1 MLQRF
6 DFRSALIAVAFFAIG
21 FLVADRMT
29 RAEAAPSPV
38 SAAQDAGQ
46 GFSGTEGTVVV
57 KVAGVNQLILV
68 RGAKL
73 YRVDP
78 AGAGHFRSFAT
89 IGE

>member
-1 MLQRF
+1 MLRRF
-6 DFRSALIAVAFFAIG
+6 DFRAVLIAVSFFAIG

-29 RAEAAPSPV
+29 RAEAAPV
-38 SAAQDAGQ
+38 SALQDNGQ
-46 GFSGTEGTVVV
+46 AFSGDNGAVVMKVGGTQ
-57 KVAGVNQLILV
+57 QLIIV
-68 RGAKL
+68 RAAKL

>member
-1 MLQRF
+1 MLRRF
-6 DFRSALIAVAFFAIG
+6 DFRAALIAASFFAIG

-29 RAEAAPSPV
+29 RVEAAPLS
-38 SAAQDAGQ
+38 SMQDNGQ
-46 GFSGTEGTVVV
+46 AFSGNDGAVVM
-57 KVAGVNQLILV
+57 KVGGVPQLIIV
-68 RGAKL
+68 RAAKL